1 MLASQKIQFHIVQ
14 NTVRFQRKLKRICSR
29 TLSLQQVFLEP
40 FHRPT
45 HPTFKFCHR
54 RLSNLLILLLC
65 HGKMKMISPR
75 FATDDRRAVLGQ
87 WPWKK
92 GMQYDI
98 YIYIYIYYIHILYTY
113 IYTYTYNY
121 EYYMN
126 HMLWCCHNSCE
137 FWLANQSK
145 NNIKEIW
152 S

>member
-1 MLASQKIQFHIVQ
+1 MLASQKIQFHTKTLLDFKE
-14 NTVRFQRKLKRICSR
+14 NLRICSR

-54 RLSNLLILLLC
+54 RLSNLLILLLR

-92 GMQYDI
+92 GMQYQFDI
-98 YIYIYIYYIHILYTY
+98 YVLHIIMNTIWIICCDQYHSTSRK
-113 IYTYTYNY
+113 
-121 EYYMN
+121 YMK
-126 HMLWCCHNSCE
+126 LAPSCPY
-137 FWLANQSK
+137 
-145 NNIKEIW
+145 W
-152 S
+152 SCTLCPMHLRSRQKSSF